1 MLCTFTPRF
10 LSRNKAYCVEN
21 IAFDRAI
28 YTEYGEIRI
37 IAKYGDSAEKF
48 IKIRISPSKYKEVR
62 GLYLALLHNLS
73 SAMYEETTVYNDL
86 FRLFKSI

>member
-21 IAFDRAI
+21 IAFDRAV

-37 IAKYGDSAEKF
+37 IAKYGDSAEKL
-48 IKIRISPSKYKEVR
+48 IKIRISPYKHGEVR
-62 GLYLALLHNLS
+62 GLG
-73 SAMYEETTVYNDL
+73 
-86 FRLFKSI
+86 FFKFEIV

>member
-1 MLCTFTPRF
+1 MLCIFTPRF

-48 IKIRISPSKYKEVR
+48 IKIRISPYKYKEVR
-62 GLYLALLHNLS
+62 GLLWDRTLVCVT
-73 SAMYEETTVYNDL
+73 SA
-86 FRLFKSI
+86 

>member
-21 IAFDRAI
+21 IAFDRAV

-48 IKIRISPSKYKEVR
+48 IKIRISPYKYKEVR
-62 GLYLALLHNLS
+62 GLLKP
-73 SAMYEETTVYNDL
+73 
-86 FRLFKSI
+86 FRAKFRTLV